1 MIEARARVVPGLLL
15 LACLCG
21 ACALFRPTES
31 RATDAAPAADMSR
44 VYDAALGG
52 DMVEALSI
60 LDSIDRTKMSPNDS
74 AAAECIRRTFG
85 ARPKPENL
93 PPRSRDILTAYRD
106 YWQAV
111 MLHRMGAKDAEA
123 LLLRNLNSI
132 RSADAT
138 DTTDAPNLDAA
149 SEWAKKAIES
159 EGLYALTGVTSP
171 YWELMI
177 WKAQAP
183 ETYHVKLPERTID
196 VRVVFMED
204 FVSFGWAGYATCGR
218 SHTGGWATS
227 DALYALKSSYD
238 VDSEDFRVSYLAHEG
253 RHFSD
258 YKQFPRLEQPE
269 LEYRAKLTEIALSG
283 ETTLKLITSFA
294 QRSGHDRAVPH
305 SLANYCVARDLSRA
319 VLGSEEGAQDPSKWN
334 GVPSDR
340 IRRDALKLLKENDER
355 LRRLGAKEVER
366 FLDAPAKG

>member
-1 MIEARARVVPGLLL
+1 MVEARARVVPSLLF

-21 ACALFRPTES
+21 AGALFRPTEG
-31 RATDAAPAADMSR
+31 RAADAAPAADMSH
-44 VYDAALGG
+44 VCDAALGG

-60 LDSIDRTKMSPNDS
+60 LDSIDRTKMSPSDS
-74 AAAECIRRTFG
+74 AVADCIRRTFG
-85 ARPKPENL
+85 APPKPEQL
-93 PPRSRDILTAYRD
+93 PPRSRDILNAYRN

-111 MLHRMGAKDAEA
+111 MLRRMGAQDAEA
-123 LLLRNLNSI
+123 HLLRDLDAI
-132 RSADAT
+132 RSGGAV
-138 DTTDAPNLDAA
+138 DTTHAPDLSVA

-177 WKAQAP
+177 WKTQAP

-196 VRVVFMED
+196 VRVVFMDD

-238 VDSEDFRVSYLAHEG
+238 IDSEDFRVSYLAHEG

-269 LEYRAKLTEIALSG
+269 LEYRAKLTEIALSS

-305 SLANYCVARDLSRA
+305 SFANYCLARDLSRA
-319 VLGSEEGAQDPSKWN
+319 ALGSEEGAEDPSKWN
-334 GVPSDR
+334 SVPADR
-340 IRRDALKLLKENDER
+340 IRREALKLLKENDEK
-355 LRRLGAKEVER
+355 LRRLGAKDVER
-366 FLDAPAKG
+366 FLEARGKG